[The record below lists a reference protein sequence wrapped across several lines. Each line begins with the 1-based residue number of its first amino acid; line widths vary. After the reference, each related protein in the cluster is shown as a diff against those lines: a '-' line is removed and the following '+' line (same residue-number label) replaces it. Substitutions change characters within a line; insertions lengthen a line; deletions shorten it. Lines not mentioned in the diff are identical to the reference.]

1 MRGVDDLADE
11 VMGIG
16 FACTRC
22 GACCTEVSDDSNLV
36 IVSPSEVRAV
46 AGAAGIP
53 VKEVADPYP
62 EFLDGEDGRRFTFD
76 WCLQREE
83 GHCRFL
89 SGKKCTVYAARP
101 WICRTYPF
109 MLDGDRLIV
118 SECPGVGR
126 PIGREDAVALARTLL
141 ERQKAEIREEA
152 GIRAVMKA
160 GPLPSGSVAVIDSEG
175 VWVVHG

>member
-11 VMGIG
+11 VMKIG
-16 FACTRC
+16 FSCTRC
-22 GACCTEVSDDSNLV
+22 GACCTEVSGDSNLV
-36 IVSPSEVRAV
+36 IVSPPEVRAV

-53 VKEVADPYP
+53 ADEVAGPYP

-76 WCLQREE
+76 WCLRREG

-118 SECPGVGR
+118 SECPGLGQPMER
-126 PIGREDAVALARTLL
+126 AAALSLARALL
-141 ERQKAEIREEA
+141 ERQSAEAREEA
-152 GIRAVMKA
+152 GIRAVMEA
-160 GPLPSGSVAVIDSEG
+160 VPVPSGSVAVIDSEG